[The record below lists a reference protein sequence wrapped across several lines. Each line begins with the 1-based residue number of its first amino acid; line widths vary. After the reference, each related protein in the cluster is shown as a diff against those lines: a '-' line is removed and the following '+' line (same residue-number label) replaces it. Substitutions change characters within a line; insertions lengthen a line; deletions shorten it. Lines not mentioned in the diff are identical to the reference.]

1 MLDGPIARGDF
12 CVLEFAGIFFEVS
25 WKTGG
30 RITSAKLGD
39 RELLASASVH
49 PSNYGSTF
57 WTAPQ
62 SDWHWPPV
70 AEIDH
75 APYAASSEGAAFTL
89 VGPAVS
95 SVAGVV
101 ADLSVTKRFSADF
114 VKKAIVC
121 EYTLVN
127 TSAVAKTVAPWEIT
141 RVGRGGLTFY
151 ASDSAPMQAGHRP
164 LLPTLRADGVYWF
177 EHDENTPVEG
187 KLNADGK
194 GWVAHL
200 TPERLLLIKTFPDIQ
215 QAEAAQG
222 EGEVEIYANLKAS
235 APNAYVEVENQGAY
249 RAIPAGGSLSW
260 SVRWYLRTLP
270 DNIDARAVSRDLVAF
285 ATEAIK

>member
-1 MLDGPIARGDF
+1 M
-12 CVLEFAGIFFEVS
+12 
-25 WKTGG
+25 
-30 RITSAKLGD
+30 
-39 RELLASASVH
+39 
-49 PSNYGSTF
+49 
-57 WTAPQ
+57 
-62 SDWHWPPV
+62 
-70 AEIDH
+70 
-75 APYAASSEGAAFTL
+75 
-89 VGPAVS
+89 
-95 SVAGVV
+95 
-101 ADLSVTKRFSADF
+101 
-114 VKKAIVC
+114 
-121 EYTLVN
+121 
-127 TSAVAKTVAPWEIT
+127 
-141 RVGRGGLTFY
+141 
-151 ASDSAPMQAGHRP
+151 
-164 LLPTLRADGVYWF
+164 YWF

-260 SVRWYLRTLP
+260 SVRWYLRALP
-270 DNIDARAVSRDLVAF
+270 DDIDARAGSRDLLAF